1 MAKKKSL
8 KINIGK
14 AITLLLFVL
23 VISVIGVY
31 YSIKDLNYG
40 LDLQGGFEVLYE
52 VDSIDGKKVTSN
64 MIDSTYKIINKRI
77 NSLGVSEPEI
87 AIEGNNIRVTLA
99 GVDNI
104 DEARKTISTTAAL
117 TFRSIDGELL
127 MTSDVL
133 NSSNIYVDSSNVS
146 SGYKIVM
153 GIKDTDKFFEQSEK
167 VSKMEQNYIVIWL
180 DYEDEY
186 KLETSPVGIGYGYYT
201 TEIVTDKDGNEKED
215 KVFHACGD
223 LQNSNCLSA
232 ATVEKG
238 LVGDVSITGNF
249 TQEQAQGLVDLIK
262 SGSMP
267 TKLTEIS
274 SKTVSASFGEN
285 SLEKTFVAGVVGIS
299 LIVILLIALY
309 KFSGFVASVGIISYT
324 FLTILIFNLVEGRL
338 SLQGI
343 AALVIGIGMAVDSA
357 VISFARIKE
366 ELKRGVSLKTAY
378 LNGSK
383 QSFVSILDANVTT
396 LIAAVILFIFG
407 ESSVKGF
414 ATMLIISIVV
424 TFISMVYLNRYLM
437 NLFVR
442 SEKFENHKKAF
453 IGYKE
458 SKKESKF
465 DFVKPKNIVF
475 IIVGLIIV
483 IGAMFTYSE
492 GLNLGIDFKGGSTI
506 EINSNKKITLKD
518 TEKDLKELN
527 YKVESIEE
535 IEKNRIYIT
544 VDNVLDNDETQ
555 KVEKVEQLDDSRVY
569 VTIDNVL
576 DNKETTKVED
586 YFNEK
591 YDATTSV
598 GAISNQV
605 KKDITKNAI
614 KALVYAC
621 IGMVIYVSIRFKFS
635 YGVSA
640 IIALI
645 HDSVMVLIAF
655 SLLRLE
661 VNSMFIAA
669 ILSIIGYSIN
679 NTIVIFDRIREN
691 KTKLYK
697 DKIKK
702 EEDLRKIVNVSLS
715 QTVVRCIIT
724 TITTLLPVI
733 SLIFLGS
740 REIIN
745 FNIALLIGLLVGT
758 FSSLFI
764 SSQIWM
770 IIEKRNIGKDP
781 NKHWYDDNT
790 KKKEKEELQVKGI
803 NC

>member
-8 KINIGK
+8 KVNIIK
-14 AITLLLFVL
+14 AITLLLFIL
-23 VISVIGVY
+23 TIAVIGVY
-31 YSIKDLNYG
+31 YSIKNLNYG

-52 VDSIDGKKVTSN
+52 VDSIDGKKVTTD
-64 MIDSTYKIINKRI
+64 MINSTYKIINKRI
-77 NSLGVSEPEI
+77 NSLGVSEPLI
-87 AIEGNNIRVTLA
+87 SIEGNNIRVTLA
-99 GVDNI
+99 GVNNI
-104 DEARKTISTTAAL
+104 DDARKTISTTAAL
-117 TFRSIDGELL
+117 TFRTIDGELL

-133 NSSNIYVDSSNVS
+133 DSNKISVDSSNVS
-146 SGYKIVM
+146 SGYKIAM
-153 GIKDTDKFFEQSEK
+153 GIKDTDTFFEQSEK
-167 VSKMEQNYIVIWL
+167 VSKMEKNYIVIWL

-186 KLETSPVGIGYGYYT
+186 KLELTANGYGYYT
-201 TEIVTDKDGNEKED
+201 NELVVDKNGKEKEE

-232 ATVEKG
+232 ATVDEG
-238 LVGDVSITGNF
+238 LIGDVSISGNF
-249 TQEQAQGLVDLIK
+249 SADQAQGLVDLFK

-285 SLEKTFVAGVVGIS
+285 SLTKTFTAGAVGIS
-299 LIVILLIALY
+299 LIAILMIALY
-309 KFSGFVASVGIISYT
+309 KFSGFIASVSILAYT
-324 FLTILIFNLVEGRL
+324 FLTILIFNLVGGRL

-357 VISFARIKE
+357 VISFSRIKE

-383 QSFVSILDANVTT
+383 SSFVSILDANVTT
-396 LIAAVILFIFG
+396 LIAAIILFIFG

-414 ATMLIISIVV
+414 ATMLIISIIV
-424 TFISMVYLNRYLM
+424 TFIAMVYLNRYLM
-437 NLFVR
+437 NLFVK
-442 SEKFENHKKAF
+442 SEKFEQHKKAF

-475 IIVGLIIV
+475 IIVSLIII

-506 EINSNKKITLKD
+506 EINSNKKITLKAA
-518 TEKDLKELN
+518 KQDLKELN
-527 YKVESIEE
+527 YKVENIEE
-535 IEKNRIYIT
+535 IAKNRI
-544 VDNVLDNDETQ
+544 
-555 KVEKVEQLDDSRVY
+555 Y

-576 DNKETTKVED
+576 DNEETNKVEE

-605 KKDITKNAI
+605 KKDITKNAL

-635 YGVSA
+635 YAVSA

-645 HDSVMVLIAF
+645 HDSVMVLIVF

-697 DKIKK
+697 NRIKK
-702 EEDLRKIVNVSLS
+702 EEDLRKIVNVSLR
-715 QTVVRCIIT
+715 QTVLRCIIT

-745 FNIALLIGLLVGT
+745 FNIALLFGLLVGT

-770 IIEKRNIGKDP
+770 TIEKKNIGKDP
-781 NKHWYDDNT
+781 NKHWYDDNS

>member
-1 MAKKKSL
+1 MAKKKKNL
-8 KINIGK
+8 KTKFSSALI
-14 AITLLLFVL
+14 AL
-23 VISVIGVY
+23 ISVLIVSVLGVY
-31 YSIKDLNYG
+31 FSIKNLNYG
-40 LDLQGGFEVLYE
+40 LDLQGGFEVLYK
-52 VDSIDGKKVTSN
+52 VDSIDKSKVTTDMVN
-64 MIDSTYKIINKRI
+64 STYKIIDKRI

-87 AIEGNNIRVTLA
+87 AIEGNNIRVTMA
-99 GVDNI
+99 GIDNI

-117 TFRSIDGELL
+117 TFRTIDGELL

-133 NSSNIYVDSSNVS
+133 DNKRVGVDATNVS
-146 SGYKIVM
+146 EGYKIALGV
-153 GIKDTDKFFEQSEK
+153 KDHDKFYEQTKK
-167 VSKMEQNYIVIWL
+167 VSEMESNYIVIWL
-180 DYEDEY
+180 DYEEEY
-186 KLETSPVGIGYGYYT
+186 KLQLVGNGYGYYT
-201 TEIVTDKDGNEKED
+201 NEIVPDENGKE
-215 KVFHACGD
+215 VEQQILHRCGD
-223 LQNSNCLSA
+223 LKNSNCLSVA
-232 ATVEKG
+232 GVNQGFAS
-238 LVGDVSITGNF
+238 DVVIEGKF
-249 TQEQAQGLVDLIK
+249 TLEEAEGLVDLIK

-274 SKTVSASFGEN
+274 SRTVTASFGEN
-285 SLEKTFVAGVVGIS
+285 SLEKTFTAGVVGIAAIA
-299 LIVILLIALY
+299 LLLIALY
-309 KFSGFVASVGIISYT
+309 KFSGLIASVSILGYT
-324 FLTILIFNLVEGRL
+324 FLTLLIFNLVGGRL

-378 LNGSK
+378 EQGSK

-396 LIAAVILFIFG
+396 LIAAIILFIFG

-414 ATMLIISIVV
+414 ATMLIISIIV
-424 TFISMVYLNRYLM
+424 TFIVMVYLNRYIM
-437 NLFVR
+437 SLFVR
-442 SEKFENHKKAF
+442 NEKFEDHKKLF

-458 SKKESKF
+458 SKKENKL
-465 DFVKPKNIVF
+465 DFVKPKNIIFVIVSII
-475 IIVGLIIV
+475 IIV
-483 IGAMFTYSE
+483 GAMFTYSE

-506 EINSNKKITLKD
+506 EINAEDKLSVKEIKKN
-518 TEKDLKELN
+518 LKELE
-527 YKVESIEE
+527 Y
-535 IEKNRIYIT
+535 
-544 VDNVLDNDETQ
+544 
-555 KVEKVEQLDDSRVY
+555 KVEKVEQLEDNRVY

-576 DNKETTKVED
+576 DNEATNKVEE

-621 IGMVIYVSIRFKFS
+621 IGMIIYVSIRFKFS

-691 KTKLYK
+691 KTKLFK

-702 EEDLRKIVNVSLS
+702 YDDLKEIVNVSLR
-715 QTVVRCIIT
+715 QTIMRCIIT
-724 TITTLLPVI
+724 TITTLLPVV

-740 REIIN
+740 HEIIN

-770 IIEKRNIGKDP
+770 TIEKKNIGKDP
-781 NKHWYDDNT
+781 NKHWYDEA
-790 KKKEKEELQVKGI
+790 KKEKEELQVKGI